1 MMQTTTSSAEHSKG
15 SFVRDLLGRESNVVL
30 LDESEKVSYS
40 LYNVFYQLFDEGL
53 FIDTNYEVDIR
64 DGIFILT
71 SNFATGAEIKQSFG
85 AAIYSHIGSCIVF
98 DDLSLEA
105 KQTMAERHVSEVYQ
119 CLDDEEKESIDSTDL
134 AAWFQDDA
142 ERYDSM
148 RIMKTKIDRV
158 VFGHLTDRLLS
169 DLETEDEPA

>member
-1 MMQTTTSSAEHSKG
+1 M
-15 SFVRDLLGRESNVVL
+15 RDLLGRESNVVL

-119 CLDDEEKESIDSTDL
+119 RLDDEEKESIDSTDL

-169 DLETEDEPA
+169 DLETENEPA

>member
-1 MMQTTTSSAEHSKG
+1 M
-15 SFVRDLLGRESNVVL
+15 RDLLGRESNAVL
-30 LDESEKVSYS
+30 LDEFEKVNYS
-40 LYNVFYQLFDEGL
+40 LYNVFYQQFDEGL
-53 FIDTNYEVDIR
+53 FIDMNYEVDIR

-148 RIMKTKIDRV
+148 RIMKTKIDRAI
-158 VFGHLTDRLLS
+158 FGHLTDRLLS
-169 DLETEDEPA
+169 AQKPNDE

>member
-1 MMQTTTSSAEHSKG
+1 M
-15 SFVRDLLGRESNVVL
+15 RDLLGRESNVVL

-71 SNFATGAEIKQSFG
+71 SNFATEAEIKQSFG
-85 AAIYSHIGSCIVF
+85 VAIYSHIGSCIVL
-98 DDLSLEA
+98 DDLPLEA
-105 KQTMAERHVSEVYQ
+105 KQTIAERHVSEVYQ

-142 ERYDSM
+142 ERYDNTG
-148 RIMKTKIDRV
+148 IMKTKIDRV
-158 VFGHLTDRLLS
+158 VFCHLTDRLLS